1 MKSLNDVVESGKVR
15 YIGVLLEE
23 EHEMIPYCLDS
34 GVGII
39 PRSPLARGVLPTPR
53 STKTSVH
60 AHTDVPIGFTVPTRD
75 QDVDEQIVVVW
86 RSWRERRGSV

>member
-1 MKSLNDVVESGKVR
+1 MKSLNDVVESGKR
-15 YIGVLLEE
+15 EE
-23 EHEMIPYCLDS
+23 EHEMIPYRLDS